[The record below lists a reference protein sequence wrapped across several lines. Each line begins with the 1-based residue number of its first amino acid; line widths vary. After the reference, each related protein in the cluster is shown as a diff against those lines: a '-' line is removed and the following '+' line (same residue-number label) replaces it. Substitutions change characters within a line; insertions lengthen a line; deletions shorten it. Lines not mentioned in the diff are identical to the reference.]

1 MVRKRVRI
9 RFCKQGER
17 RWIGHRDLVRTLERW
32 FRRARLRL
40 SMTEGFHPRPRM
52 SFPSALPLGV
62 EGPDEVMDLE
72 LAEDRTGPDL
82 RACLEGCAP
91 PGLTIRQIDFLPEGT
106 RKPQILCT
114 EYALPVPARRQA
126 ALAQRIADLT
136 ATSSYL
142 IQRREGRVPI
152 DLRSQLER
160 LELVDGVLHMRLK
173 VSREGS
179 LRAREVLAALGL
191 GDIEEEGA
199 HLTRTRVELET

>member
-1 MVRKRVRI
+1 
-9 RFCKQGER
+9 
-17 RWIGHRDLVRTLERW
+17 
-32 FRRARLRL
+32 
-40 SMTEGFHPRPRM
+40 M

-114 EYALPVPARRQA
+114 EYALPVPAHRQA

-160 LELVDGVLHMRLK
+160 LELVDGMLHMRLK

-179 LRAREVLAALGL
+179 LRARDVLAALGL
-191 GDIEEEGA
+191 GDIDEEGA
-199 HLTRTRVELET
+199 HLTRTRVELKT